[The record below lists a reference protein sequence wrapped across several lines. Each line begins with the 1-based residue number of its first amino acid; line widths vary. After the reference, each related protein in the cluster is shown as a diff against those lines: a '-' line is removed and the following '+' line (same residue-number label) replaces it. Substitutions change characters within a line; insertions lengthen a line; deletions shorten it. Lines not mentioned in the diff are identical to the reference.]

1 MRPVIKSTWVLQIHK
16 KIKQSLRQEIN
27 IHSQGSTVIMKHALK
42 FTSLFLFIFS
52 CHAYAGDV
60 AGKSTYDSICVA
72 CHGSGLPGI
81 PQLGDGAAWASR
93 IEQGNDMLYKNA
105 ISGFTGSSGI
115 PMPAK
120 GGNPAISDDDVKAA
134 VDYMVANSQGDATVA
149 TSQKGAMPPAGN
161 EKTKICATCH
171 GVDGNSVNPVWP
183 KLAGQHA
190 EYIFKQLK
198 DFNSGARKNIQMSPL
213 AAPLSVE
220 DMQDIATYF
229 SSQKIKIGYASAETL
244 PLGEHIYRAGDA
256 SKGLP
261 ACMACHGPSGAGN
274 SAASFPA
281 LSGQHAE
288 YTKIQ
293 LLAFRDNKRT
303 NDTNKAMQIVSEKMT
318 TEEIDAVANYIQG
331 LH

>member
-1 MRPVIKSTWVLQIHK
+1 M
-16 KIKQSLRQEIN
+16 KQDLRQKNN
-27 IHSQGSTVIMKHALK
+27 IHSQDPTVIMKQALM
-42 FTSLFLFIFS
+42 FTSLVLFIFS
-52 CHAYAGDV
+52 SHAYAGDAAAEDV
-60 AGKSTYDSICVA
+60 AGKTTYDSICVA

-81 PQLGDGAAWASR
+81 PQLGDAAAWAPR
-93 IEQGNDMLYKNA
+93 IEQGNDTLYKNA
-105 ISGFTGSSGI
+105 ISGYTGSSGM

-120 GGNPAISDDDVKAA
+120 GGNPDLSDDDVKAA
-134 VDYMVANSQGDATVA
+134 VDYMVTNSQGKASVA
-149 TSQKGAMPPAGN
+149 SSQGNEAITPTAN
-161 EKTKICATCH
+161 EKTKTCAACH

-198 DFNSGARKNIQMSPL
+198 DFHSGARKNVQMSPL
-213 AAPLSVE
+213 AAPLSEE
-220 DMQDIATYF
+220 DMQDIATYY
-229 SSQKIKIGYASAETL
+229 SSQKIKIGHASAKTL
-244 PLGEHIYRAGDA
+244 PLGEQIYRAGDA

-274 SAASFPA
+274 PAALYPA

>member
-1 MRPVIKSTWVLQIHK
+1 MFA
-16 KIKQSLRQEIN
+16 SLI
-27 IHSQGSTVIMKHALK
+27 
-42 FTSLFLFIFS
+42 LFILTS
-52 CHAYAGDV
+52 HAYAGDAESAADV
-60 AGKSTYDSICVA
+60 NVVGKTTYDSVCVA

-81 PQLGDGAAWASR
+81 PQLGDAAGWAPR
-93 IEQGNDMLYKNA
+93 IEQGNDTLYKHA
-105 ISGFTGSSGI
+105 ISGFTGSSGM

-120 GGNPAISDDDVKAA
+120 GGNPAISDNDVKAA
-134 VDYMVANSQGDATVA
+134 VDYMVTNSQGNSTVA
-149 TSQKGAMPPAGN
+149 SSQVTPAGN
-161 EKTKICATCH
+161 EKTKTCAVCH

-198 DFNSGARKNIQMSPL
+198 DFQSGARTNVQMSPL
-213 AAPLSVE
+213 AAPLSE
-220 DMQDIATYF
+220 DDIYEIATYF
-229 SSQKIKIGYASAETL
+229 SSQKIKVGHASVETL
-244 PLGEHIYRAGDA
+244 PLGEQIYRAGDA

-281 LSGQHAE
+281 ISGQHAE

-303 NDTNKAMQIVSEKMT
+303 NDTNKAMQIISEKMT
-318 TEEIDAVANYIQG
+318 TEDIDAVANYIQG

>member
-1 MRPVIKSTWVLQIHK
+1 
-16 KIKQSLRQEIN
+16 
-27 IHSQGSTVIMKHALK
+27 MKHALK

-81 PQLGDGAAWASR
+81 PQLGDGAAWAPR
-93 IEQGNDMLYKNA
+93 IEQGNDTLYKHA

-120 GGNPAISDDDVKAA
+120 GGNPALSDDDVKAA
-134 VDYMVANSQGDATVA
+134 VDYMVTNSQKGATVA
-149 TSQKGAMPPAGN
+149 TSQKEAMAPVGN
-161 EKTKICATCH
+161 EKTKVCAACH

-198 DFNSGARKNIQMSPL
+198 DFHSGARKNIQMSPL
-213 AAPLSVE
+213 ATPLSE
-220 DMQDIATYF
+220 GDMHDIATYF
-229 SSQKIKIGYASAETL
+229 SSQKIKIGHASAETL
-244 PLGEHIYRAGDA
+244 PLGEQVYRAGDA

-261 ACMACHGPSGAGN
+261 ACMACHGPNGTGN
-274 SAASFPA
+274 AAAAFPA
-281 LSGQHAE
+281 IRGQHAE

>member
-1 MRPVIKSTWVLQIHK
+1 
-16 KIKQSLRQEIN
+16 
-27 IHSQGSTVIMKHALK
+27 MKHALK

-52 CHAYAGDV
+52 CHAYADDV

-81 PQLGDGAAWASR
+81 PQLGDGAAWAPR
-93 IEQGNDMLYKNA
+93 IEQGNDTLYKNA
-105 ISGFTGSSGI
+105 ISGFTGSSGV

-120 GGNPAISDDDVKAA
+120 GGNPSLSDNDVKAA
-134 VDYMVANSQGDATVA
+134 VDYMVTNSHKGATVA
-149 TSQKGAMPPAGN
+149 TSHKESTAPVGN
-161 EKTKICATCH
+161 KKTKVCAACH

-198 DFNSGARKNIQMSPL
+198 DFHSGARKNIQMSPL
-213 AAPLSVE
+213 AAPLSEE

-229 SSQKIKIGYASAETL
+229 SSQKIKIGHASAETL
-244 PLGEHIYRAGDA
+244 PLGEQIYRAGDA
-256 SKGLP
+256 RKGLP
-261 ACMACHGPSGAGN
+261 ACMACHGPNGTGN
-274 SAASFPA
+274 AAAAFPA
-281 LSGQHAE
+281 IRGQHAE

>member
-1 MRPVIKSTWVLQIHK
+1 M
-16 KIKQSLRQEIN
+16 KQNLRQKNN
-27 IHSQGSTVIMKHALK
+27 IHFQGSTVIMKQALM
-42 FTSLFLFIFS
+42 FTSLVLFIFS
-52 CHAYAGDV
+52 SHTYAGDAAANTDAA
-60 AGKSTYDSICVA
+60 AGGTTYNSTCVA
-72 CHGSGLPGI
+72 CHGSGLPGV
-81 PQLGDGAAWASR
+81 PQLGDGAEWAPR
-93 IEQGNDMLYKNA
+93 IEQGNDTLYKHA
-105 ISGFTGSSGI
+105 ISGYTGSSGM

-120 GGNPAISDDDVKAA
+120 GGNPDLSDDDVKAA
-134 VDYMVANSQGDATVA
+134 VDYMVANSQGNATV
-149 TSQKGAMPPAGN
+149 TSSQGSGAMAPSAN
-161 EKTKICATCH
+161 EKTKTCAACH
-171 GVDGNSVNPVWP
+171 GIDGNSVNPVWP

-198 DFNSGARKNIQMSPL
+198 DFHSGARKNVQMSPL
-213 AAPLSVE
+213 AAPLSEE
-220 DMQDIATYF
+220 DMQDIAIYY
-229 SSQKIKIGYASAETL
+229 SSQKIKIGHASAETL
-244 PLGEHIYRAGDA
+244 PLGEQIYRAGDA

-274 SAASFPA
+274 PAALYPA

>member
-1 MRPVIKSTWVLQIHK
+1 
-16 KIKQSLRQEIN
+16 
-27 IHSQGSTVIMKHALK
+27 
-42 FTSLFLFIFS
+42 
-52 CHAYAGDV
+52 
-60 AGKSTYDSICVA
+60 
-72 CHGSGLPGI
+72 
-81 PQLGDGAAWASR
+81 
-93 IEQGNDMLYKNA
+93 
-105 ISGFTGSSGI
+105 
-115 PMPAK
+115 
-120 GGNPAISDDDVKAA
+120 
-134 VDYMVANSQGDATVA
+134 
-149 TSQKGAMPPAGN
+149 
-161 EKTKICATCH
+161 
-171 GVDGNSVNPVWP
+171 
-183 KLAGQHA
+183 
-190 EYIFKQLK
+190 
-198 DFNSGARKNIQMSPL
+198 
-213 AAPLSVE
+213 
-220 DMQDIATYF
+220 MQDIATYF